1 MTTTIAVKEET
12 KELLKRL
19 GNKGET
25 YDDIIVNLSIAYK
38 EFLDRQ
44 YKRLEEKDKFEKM
57 VF

>member
-44 YKRLEEKDKFEKM
+44 YKRLEKKDEFEKM